1 MSEQQKQEYLRI
13 VHLLGGLRALINENQ
28 ILEIIPC
35 LSKKDNCIGKFDQDL
50 INVLYLLKLKPIGI
64 DYFTNI
70 DQIKGYYP
78 PEWRLASHSDHLIM
92 SSLNVSTDMKW
103 SHISSNR
110 TLKDTKLRDLS
121 NRITFFIRSCKY
133 RLREISEAYM
143 NELLILVKQQQT
155 EERLFS
161 SINTLRTIYAI
172 NAFLADACMLR
183 DRLAEFIAIY
193 VYPELSIKINK
204 DISTFGS
211 LRKHILKS
219 LLVDDSFAND
229 LYKISSQEDEIG
241 WLGEIGLY
249 RDYLTHTGLL
259 KNLQNSFLMRF
270 DHKVLESNIKLPFL
284 VFPLM
289 DVEKTKHIN
298 SDIKT
303 LDDMQ
308 QWREQIDELNQKS
321 KKDALEFCFN
331 SLNNLLAL
339 ENELIKKSPVKP
351 EILKLSA
358 DDIIGE
364 IIIS

>member
-70 DQIKGYYP
+70 DHIKGYYP
-78 PEWRLASHSDHLIM
+78 PEWRLASHYDYLIM
-92 SSLNVSTDMKW
+92 SNLTVSIDMAW

-172 NAFLADACMLR
+172 NAFLSDACMLR

-193 VYPELSIKINK
+193 VYPDSSEKK
-204 DISTFGS
+204 ISTFSS
-211 LRKHILKS
+211 LRKYILKES
-219 LLVDDSFAND
+219 LILNDSFANY
-229 LYKISSQEDEIG
+229 LHKISAQEVEIG

-259 KNLQNSFLMRF
+259 NNLQNSFFMRF

-284 VFPLM
+284 VFPLI
-289 DVEKTKHIN
+289 DVEKIKHIN
-298 SDIKT
+298 SNIKT

-308 QWREQIDELNQKS
+308 QWRKQIDELNQKS

-339 ENELIKKSPVKP
+339 ASELIKKSLVKP
-351 EILKLSA
+351 EIIQLSA